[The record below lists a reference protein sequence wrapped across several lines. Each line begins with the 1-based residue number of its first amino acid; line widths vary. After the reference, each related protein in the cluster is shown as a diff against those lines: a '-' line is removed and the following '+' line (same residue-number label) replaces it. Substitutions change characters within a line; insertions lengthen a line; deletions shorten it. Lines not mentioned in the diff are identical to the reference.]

1 MTAPCKDCKRREI
14 GCHGKCEEY
23 AAFRARNER
32 ESARRREDTEGIDTV
47 CRRVARIK
55 GWYKWN
61 RGK

>member
-23 AAFRARNER
+23 AAFRARIALEI
-32 ESARRREDTEGIDTV
+32 AKRREDKEGIDTV

-55 GWYKWN
+55 GRYKWN